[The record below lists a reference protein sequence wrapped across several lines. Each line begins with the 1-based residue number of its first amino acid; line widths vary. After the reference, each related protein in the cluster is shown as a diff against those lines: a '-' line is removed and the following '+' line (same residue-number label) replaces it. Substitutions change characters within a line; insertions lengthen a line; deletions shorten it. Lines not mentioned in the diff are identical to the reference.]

1 MTDDRRLTVDALR
14 DVVQRLIDRGELV
27 NPQRV
32 TPGDRLL
39 VLDIDDHLSDE
50 AIAGGR
56 VRVVLRSARELAAI
70 ARALELEADR

>member
-1 MTDDRRLTVDALR
+1 MTADRRLTVDALR
-14 DVVQRLIDRGELV
+14 AVVQRLIDRGELV

-56 VRVVLRSARELAAI
+56 VRVVLRSAKELAAI
-70 ARALELEADR
+70 ALELEADR